1 MVAKGPALD
10 PFADRITL
18 PQEYGAKTKGRRKAA
33 ILLLSFIAAL
43 RGPALFIFPSG

>member
-1 MVAKGPALD
+1 MVAKAD
-10 PFADRITL
+10 PFGPFVGGITL
-18 PQEYGAKTKGRRKAA
+18 PQEYGAKTNSRRKAA

>member
-1 MVAKGPALD
+1 MAAEAD
-10 PFADRITL
+10 PLGSFVGGITL
-18 PQEYGAKTKGRRKAA
+18 PQQYGAKTNGRRKAA

>member
-1 MVAKGPALD
+1 VET
-10 PFADRITL
+10 ADRAAASIVL
-18 PQEYGAKTKGRRKAA
+18 PQEYGEKTKGRRKPV

>member
-1 MVAKGPALD
+1 MVVEAERLD
-10 PFADRITL
+10 PPVGRIKL

>member
-1 MVAKGPALD
+1 MVWEAEQLD
-10 PFADRITL
+10 PRIAGIRL
-18 PQEYGAKTKGRRKAA
+18 PQEYGAKTKGRRKPA